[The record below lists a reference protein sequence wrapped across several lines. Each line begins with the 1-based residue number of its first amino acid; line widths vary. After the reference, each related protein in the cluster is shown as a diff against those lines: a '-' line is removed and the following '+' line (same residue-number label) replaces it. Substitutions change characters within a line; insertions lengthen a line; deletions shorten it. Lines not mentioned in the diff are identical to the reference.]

1 MMYMSALWEGTR
13 MLLPLSYLWMNILA
27 HSSKARCKCLD
38 WQCGQ
43 RDRGETQSKR
53 RPSWNAKLH
62 TTVFLAISILG
73 HSEILIYLFHSV
85 SHFPFMRSG
94 AFFVSLCVM
103 ECTHCSPVEIK
114 LHEMSI
120 WNKKRKKAIQSPAQ
134 ARREG
139 KSERWWWVRQGEE
152 IGRREKSSVGRKI
165 LRCLLMGKDKKVS
178 RKTWDWAAKQILFV
192 PQAKQPSWKR
202 SITFLHIFRFGRLE
216 EPSADTL

>member
-120 WNKKRKKAIQSPAQ
+120 WNKLWRKRKKRKKESDSKSSPSSQGGEVWAVVVSETGGGN
-134 ARREG
+134 RE
-139 KSERWWWVRQGEE
+139 KGEE
-152 IGRREKSSVGRKI
+152 
-165 LRCLLMGKDKKVS
+165 
-178 RKTWDWAAKQILFV
+178 
-192 PQAKQPSWKR
+192 
-202 SITFLHIFRFGRLE
+202 
-216 EPSADTL
+216 